1 MRAKSSFTKYPL
13 TVKENGRAFK
23 IIELAKE
30 PFTEFVTLDVMS
42 PDGLL
47 LKSLKYEG
55 KDSGNTLQIDRKLGR
70 VELIYKNIHGDIIF
84 KEKVDVFK
92 PDIRKKVEDPMEQ
105 RFQEALKTVKVQMD
119 SPSGTQVEIDEHTK
133 ILNKSIVDL
142 DARKYVFS
150 MIRKIVSAMGD
161 IRDYELDIYIHRIY
175 AKLYGLDILQEL
187 DDDIE
192 VGEIMVNAMLFPYF
206 KCDIYYVKN
215 QIKYQYERTF
225 ELFDDMRN
233 VFERAIKFSGKEL
246 NQVENAMVEASRPNR
261 DRVNI
266 IIPKAS
272 DNWSLNIR
280 KFSNFV
286 PDLEN
291 MKRYGTIDPTVDKL
305 FKLLVRGK
313 ANIGIGGMMG
323 TGKTT
328 MVNFML
334 TYTKPIERKV
344 IIASVSETDIDRV
357 LKGHDVL
364 IFNVNDEFGFSF
376 SKLVRAS
383 LRTTAERVIIPEA
396 RGGEFKDLYEA
407 NLKTKGNL
415 FTAHAT
421 TDEGFL
427 DMCVDMYMSH
437 EGGSSSESIEYI
449 KDKLCKGIDIIVMMR
464 RVGSDIR
471 VKSVSEIVTD
481 DHGRY
486 SHMNR
491 LYIWDYDPENPSQGH
506 YAKTG
511 NQITPKLCKA
521 LNELGVKM
529 SEINEVNEIL
539 SVKEVKPLVAE
550 KPKTKAPKKA

>member
-1 MRAKSSFTKYPL
+1 MSRRNTFTKYPI

-23 IIELAKE
+23 IIELAKV
-30 PFTEFVTLDVMS
+30 PFEEFITLDVMS

-47 LKSLKYEG
+47 LASLKYDG
-55 KDSGNTLQIDRKLGR
+55 KEVGNTLQVDRKLGR
-70 VELIYKNIHGDIIF
+70 IELLYKDRNGEVIH
-84 KEKVDVFK
+84 KEKLDIFK
-92 PDIRKKVEDPMEQ
+92 PDYKKRTDDPMER
-105 RFQEALKTVKVQMD
+105 RFQEALKTVKKAMD
-119 SPSGTQVEIDEHTK
+119 NPDGSQVEIDEHTA
-133 ILNKSIVDL
+133 ILNKSIVDI

-161 IRDYELDIYIHRIY
+161 IRDNELDMYISRIF
-175 AKLYGLDILQEL
+175 AKLYGLDIIQEL

-192 VGEIMVNAMLFPYF
+192 VGEIMVNATLFPAF
-206 KCDIYYVKN
+206 NCDIYFVKN
-215 QIKYQYERTF
+215 QVKYRFEKTF
-225 ELFDDMRN
+225 ETFEDMRN

-246 NQVENAMVEASRPNR
+246 NQVENAMVEAARPNR

-291 MKRYGTIDPTVDKL
+291 MKRYGTIDPVIDKL
-305 FKLLVRGK
+305 FKVLVKGK

-364 IFNVNDEFGFSF
+364 IFNVNEEFDFTF

-407 NLKTKGNL
+407 NLKTKGNM

-421 TDEGFL
+421 DDEGFL
-427 DMCVDMYMSH
+427 DMAVDMYMSN
-437 EGGSSSESIEYI
+437 ESSGSGESVEYI

-481 DHGRY
+481 DKGRY

-491 LYIWDYDPENPSQGH
+491 LYIWDYDPENPSAGK
-506 YAKTG
+506 YKAPG
-511 NQITPKLCKA
+511 NQISAKLA
-521 LNELGVKM
+521 NRLNEMGVKM
-529 SEINEVNEIL
+529 SEIEEVNQLLL
-539 SVKEVKPLVAE
+539 SVSNKAH
-550 KPKTKAPKKA
+550 TKKK

>member
-1 MRAKSSFTKYPL
+1 MRVKNTFIKYPL
-13 TVKENGRAFK
+13 SVKENGRAFK
-23 IIELAKE
+23 IIELAKKPYE
-30 PFTEFVTLDVMS
+30 EFVTLDVMS

-47 LKSLKYEG
+47 LASLNY
-55 KDSGNTLQIDRKLGR
+55 DGNEVGNFLSIDRKLGR
-70 VELIYKNIHGDIIF
+70 VELLYKDRRGEVIF
-84 KEKVDVFK
+84 KEKVDIFK
-92 PDIRKKVEDPMEQ
+92 PENRKKIEDPMEQ
-105 RFQEALKTVKVQMD
+105 RFQEALKAVKEQMD
-119 SPSGTQVEIDEHTK
+119 NPSGSQAEIDEHTK
-133 ILNKSIVDL
+133 ILNKSIVDI

-161 IRDYELDIYIHRIY
+161 IRDYELDIYITRIF

-187 DDDIE
+187 DDDME
-192 VGEIMVNAMLFPYF
+192 VGEIMVNATLFPYF
-206 KCDIYYVKN
+206 NCDVYYVKN
-215 QIKYQYERTF
+215 QIKYSYEKTF
-225 ELFDDMRN
+225 ETFEDMRN

-246 NQVENAMVEASRPNR
+246 NQVENAMIEAARPNR

-286 PDLEN
+286 PDMDN
-291 MKRYGTIDPTVDKL
+291 MKRYGTIDSVIDKL
-305 FKLLVRGK
+305 FNVLVKGK

-364 IFNVNDEFGFSF
+364 IFNVNEEFGFTF

-407 NLKTKGNL
+407 NLKTKGNM

-421 TDEGFL
+421 DDESFL
-427 DMCVDMYMSH
+427 DMAVDMYMSN
-437 EGGSSSESIEYI
+437 ESSGGSESVEYI

-481 DHGRY
+481 SKGRF

-491 LYIWDYDPENPSQGH
+491 LYIWDYDPENPTAGK
-506 YAKTG
+506 YKATG
-511 NQITPKLCKA
+511 NVITPKLA
-521 LNELGVKM
+521 NRLNEMGVKL
-529 SEINEVNEIL
+529 SDVEEVNQL
-539 SVKEVKPLVAE
+539 LTAVGSSSST
-550 KPKTKAPKKA
+550 TKQK

>member
-1 MRAKSSFTKYPL
+1 MSAKNTFVKFPL

-47 LKSLKYEG
+47 LASLNYDG
-55 KDSGNTLQIDRKLGR
+55 KEIGNTLTIDRKLGR
-70 VELIYKNIHGDIIF
+70 VELLYKNRHGEIIHKD
-84 KEKVDVFK
+84 KVDVYK
-92 PDIRKKVEDPMEQ
+92 PEYRKKIDDPMEH
-105 RFQEALKTVKVQMD
+105 RFQEALKAVKEQMD
-119 SPSGTQVEIDEHTK
+119 NPSGTQKEVDKHTET
-133 ILNKSIVDL
+133 LNKSIVDM
-142 DARKYVFS
+142 DAKKYVFS

-161 IRDYELDIYIHRIY
+161 IRDYELDVYITRIY
-175 AKLYGLDILQEL
+175 AKLYGLDILQDL

-192 VGEIMVNAMLFPYF
+192 VGEIMVNAIMFPYF
-206 KCDIYYVKN
+206 SCEVYFVKN
-215 QIKYQYERTF
+215 QIKYQYDKSF
-225 ELFDDMRN
+225 ETFDDMRN

-246 NQVENAMVEASRPNR
+246 NQIENAMIEASRPNR

-291 MKRYGTIDPTVDKL
+291 MKRYGTVDPTIDKL
-305 FKLLVRGK
+305 LKLLVRGK

-364 IFNVNDEFGFSF
+364 IFNVNEEFGFTF
-376 SKLVRAS
+376 GKLVRAS

-421 TDEGFL
+421 DDEGFL

-437 EGGSSSESIEYI
+437 EGGSTGESIEYI

-471 VKSVSEIVTD
+471 IKSVSEIMTD
-481 DHGRY
+481 SHGKF

-491 LYIWDYDPENPSQGH
+491 LYIWDYDPENPSAGQ
-506 YAKTG
+506 YKATG
-511 NQITPKLCKA
+511 NMISDKLSTR
-521 LNELGVKM
+521 LNEMGVKM
-529 SEINEVNEIL
+529 SEIKEVNEL
-539 SVKEVKPLVAE
+539 LEARSTVKPAS
-550 KPKTKAPKKA
+550 KKKA

>member
-1 MRAKSSFTKYPL
+1 MRAKSTFVKYPL

-47 LKSLKYEG
+47 LSSLKYDG
-55 KDSGNTLQIDRKLGR
+55 KEIGNTLQIDRKLGR
-70 VELIYKNIHGDIIF
+70 VELHYKNTHGDVIF
-84 KEKVDVFK
+84 KEKVDVYK
-92 PDIRKKVEDPMEQ
+92 PEYRKKINDPMEL
-105 RFQEALKTVKVQMD
+105 RFQEALRTVKNQMD
-119 SPSGTQVEIDEHTK
+119 NPAGTQVEIDKHTET
-133 ILNKSIVDL
+133 LNRSIVDV
-142 DARKYVFS
+142 DAKKYVHS
-150 MIRKIVSAMGD
+150 MIRKIVSAMPD
-161 IRDYELDIYIHRIY
+161 IRDYELDVYITRIF

-192 VGEIMVNAMLFPYF
+192 VGEIMVNAIMFPYF
-206 KCDIYYVKN
+206 SCEIYFVKN
-215 QIKYQYERTF
+215 QVKYQYDKTF
-225 ELFDDMRN
+225 ETFEDMRN

-246 NQVENAMVEASRPNR
+246 NQVENAMIEASRPNR

-291 MKRYGTIDPTVDKL
+291 MKRFGTIDPAIDKL
-305 FKLLVRGK
+305 LKLLVRGK

-328 MVNFML
+328 MINFML

-364 IFNVNDEFGFSF
+364 IFNVNEEFGFTF

-421 TDEGFL
+421 DDESFL

-437 EGGSSSESIEYI
+437 EGGSTGESIEYI

-464 RVGSDIR
+464 KVGADIR
-471 VKSVSEIVTD
+471 IKSISEIITD

-486 SHMNR
+486 THMNR
-491 LYIWDYDPENPSQGH
+491 LYIWDYDPENPSAGK
-506 YAKTG
+506 YKATG
-511 NQITPKLCKA
+511 NIISNKLSTR
-521 LNELGVKM
+521 LNEMGVKM
-529 SEINEVNEIL
+529 SEIKEINDYL
-539 SVKEVKPLVAE
+539 ESSVGST
-550 KPKTKAPKKA
+550 PKTAKKKA

>member
-1 MRAKSSFTKYPL
+1 MSNKHTFTKYPL
-13 TVKENGRAFK
+13 SVVENGRAFK

-30 PFTEFVTLDVMS
+30 PYTEFVTLDVMS

-47 LKSLKYEG
+47 LASLDYSG
-55 KDSGNTLQIDRKLGR
+55 KGVGNTLKIDRKLGK
-70 VELIYKNIHGDIIF
+70 VEIFYKSVHGEVIHR
-84 KEKVDVFK
+84 EKVDVYK
-92 PDIRKKVEDPMEQ
+92 PDVRKKINDPMEV
-105 RFQEALKTVKVQMD
+105 RFQEALKAVKMQMD
-119 SPSGTQVEIDEHTK
+119 NPQGTQVEIDEHTK
-133 ILNKSIVDL
+133 ILNKSIVDV
-142 DARKYVFS
+142 DARKYVHS

-161 IRDYELDIYIHRIY
+161 IRDYELDIYIQRIY
-175 AKLYGLDILQEL
+175 AKLYGLDIMQEL

-192 VGEIMVNAMLFPYF
+192 VGEIMVNATTFPYF
-206 KCDIYYVKN
+206 NCEIYFVKN
-215 QIKYQYERTF
+215 QIKYRYDKTF
-225 ELFDDMRN
+225 DTFDDMRN

-246 NQVENAMVEASRPNR
+246 NQVENAMIEASRPNR

-272 DNWSLNIR
+272 DNWCLNIR

-291 MKRYGTIDPTVDKL
+291 MKRFGTIDSTIDKL
-305 FKLLVRGK
+305 LKLLVRGK

-364 IFNVNDEFGFSF
+364 IFNVNDEFGFTF
-376 SKLVRAS
+376 SRLVRAS

-421 TDEGFL
+421 DDEGFL

-437 EGGSSSESIEYI
+437 EGGSSGESIEYI

-471 VKSVSEIVTD
+471 IKSISEIVTD
-481 DHGRY
+481 DHARY
-486 SHMNR
+486 SHMNQ
-491 LYIWDYDPENPSQGH
+491 LYIWDYDPENPGAGR
-506 YAKTG
+506 YARTG
-511 NQITPKLCKA
+511 NVISPRLAKN
-521 LNELGVKM
+521 LNEMGVKM
-529 SEINEVNEIL
+529 SEIEEMNAVLATKDIY
-539 SVKEVKPLVAE
+539 S
-550 KPKTKAPKKA
+550 KTTPKKKA

>member
-1 MRAKSSFTKYPL
+1 MRMKNSFTKYPL

-30 PFTEFVTLDVMS
+30 PFVEFITLDVMS

-47 LKSLKYEG
+47 LASLNYDG
-55 KDSGNTLQIDRKLGR
+55 KEVGNTLQIDRKLGR
-70 VELIYKNIHGDIIF
+70 VDLIYRNKHGDEIHR
-84 KEKVDVFK
+84 ERVDVFK
-92 PDIRKKVEDPMEQ
+92 PDIKKRVSDPMEQ
-105 RFQEALKTVKVQMD
+105 RFQDALKTVKAHMD
-119 SPSGTQVEIDEHTK
+119 NPEGTQLEIDKHTE
-133 ILNKSIVDL
+133 ILNKSIVDV

-150 MIRKIVSAMGD
+150 MIRKIVSSMND
-161 IRDYELDIYIHRIY
+161 IRDYELDIYISRIY
-175 AKLYGLDILQEL
+175 AKLYGLDIIQEL

-192 VGEIMVNAMLFPYF
+192 VGEIMVNAVLFPYF
-206 KCDIYYVKN
+206 HCDIYFVKR
-215 QIKYQYERTF
+215 QIKYHYDKTF
-225 ELFDDMRN
+225 ETFEDMRN

-246 NQVENAMVEASRPNR
+246 NQIENAMIEASRPNR

-291 MKRYGTIDPTVDKL
+291 MKRFGTIDPVIDDL
-305 FKLLVRGK
+305 FRVLVRGK

-364 IFNVNDEFGFSF
+364 IFNVNEEFDFTF

-407 NLKTKGNL
+407 NLKTKGNM

-421 TDEGFL
+421 DDEGFL
-427 DMCVDMYMSH
+427 DMAVDMYMSN
-437 EGGSSSESIEYI
+437 ESSGGAESVEYI

-481 DHGRY
+481 EKGRY
-486 SHMNR
+486 SHMNQ
-491 LYIWDYDPENPSQGH
+491 LYIWDYDPENPSAGK
-506 YAKTG
+506 YKATG
-511 NQITPKLCKA
+511 NQITKKLMSR
-521 LNELGVKM
+521 LNEMGVKM
-529 SEINEVNEIL
+529 SEIEDVNRLLL
-539 SVKEVKPLVAE
+539 SASN
-550 KPKTKAPKKA
+550 TKSLPKKKTN